1 MKNCHF
7 YFWVMKSIESRA
19 IDWELVQ
26 PGENIGEI
34 ENNAKYVISIARRI
48 GATVFLV
55 WEQLRDV
62 RFN

>member
-1 MKNCHF
+1 
-7 YFWVMKSIESRA
+7 MKSIESRA